1 MPRRPILMLAL
12 LVILSGALRATAQ
25 PSKPELGTIVARIEA
40 LAPELWRMSDWMHD
54 NPESGHQETKAV
66 ALLSEY
72 LTKHGFTVESGL
84 GGFPTA
90 FKASFKGNNGPPHLA
105 FMVEYDALRGKEGT
119 AFHGCQ
125 HNMQGPAGIGAAI
138 ALAEHLQATARPG
151 SVYVIGAPAE
161 EIPPPV
167 KRLMFERSAF
177 DGLDFI
183 TRSHSASATREPEAG
198 IGGCCNVPINSIKF
212 IFKGKATSANIQVG
226 KLPPI
231 RDRHSALEGILE
243 FFRQVEVLRG
253 LVRPETIIQGVILE
267 GGEAMNVFPERTVA
281 DFAIRYTGGR
291 GYLEEVT
298 EMVATA
304 ARSAAKLT
312 GTEVEVDVYGRYEK
326 GISLSTL
333 HSRAFGYAR
342 TYGATNVVE
351 TKSEPSGYDETG
363 IVSAHVPGLGVS
375 VQSAPAGTPG
385 HSYENAA
392 ASKADIGHG
401 ALVIAAK
408 VMASV
413 MYDLLTDEAYREA
426 VRAEHAKWRAVWL
439 EGIGAAPPPRAP
451 R

>member
-1 MPRRPILMLAL
+1 MFRRATILLAL
-12 LVILSGALRATAQ
+12 LMLLTLARSATAQ
-25 PSKPELGTIVARIEA
+25 TAKPELGAIVARIDA

-54 NPESGHQETKAV
+54 NPEFGHQETKAV
-66 ALLSEY
+66 ALLGEY
-72 LTKHGFTVESGL
+72 LTKHDFRVETGL

-90 FKASFKGNNGPPHLA
+90 FKASFNGNSGAPHLA
-105 FMVEYDALRGKEGT
+105 FMVEYDALRAKEGT

-138 ALAEHLQATARPG
+138 ALAEYLKASGRAG

-167 KRLMFERSAF
+167 KRLMFERGAF

-183 TRSHSASATREPEAG
+183 TRSHSSSTTREPEAG
-198 IGGCCNVPINSIKF
+198 IGGCCNVPINSVKF
-212 IFKGKATSANIQVG
+212 VFRGKATSANIQVG

-231 RDRHSALEGILE
+231 RDRHSALEGVLE

-291 GYLEEVT
+291 GYLEEAT

-333 HSRAFGYAR
+333 HGRAFGYGRA
-342 TYGATNVVE
+342 YGATNVAD
-351 TKSEPSGYDETG
+351 TKGEPSGYDETG
-363 IVSAHVPGLGVS
+363 IVSAHVPGFGVS

-392 ASKADIGHG
+392 SSTADIGHG
-401 ALVIAAK
+401 ALVIASK

-413 MYDLLTDEAYREA
+413 MYDLLTDEAYRET

-439 EGIGAAPPPRAP
+439 EGIGGG
-451 R
+451 